1 MGSCSLTL
9 TGERRTVQ
17 RLSMGTLIL
26 LAVFIAGGPLA
37 SLAVPARQGGLL
49 KKTADSYCLTPSCV
63 LASSDIIKM
72 MNASADPCDDFYE
85 FACGNFLEET
95 VIPDHKTRVGTFS
108 ILRDKLNERLRT
120 LFESDKKGGEPEIFN
135 SVRNYFHSCMDQDE
149 IGEHSKADMLEIIE
163 SLGGWPLLMGE
174 KFNEEEF
181 VWQKLTIKADSLGF
195 GTGTIMDA
203 GISTNSLNAS
213 KRIIAFDQPS
223 LGLSREYL
231 IKGLEEKEVKAYY
244 NYMVETAVYFGAD
257 RVTAEKELKDSLNFE
272 LKLAEMSLPR
282 EKRRN
287 KTALTNQMTL
297 QKVGELYDYD
307 WMNHLNVMFNN
318 KDVVFTPD
326 EIVNVKVPSFLT
338 QLQTYIGTVPKRVI
352 ANYMVWRYIKS
363 SMSFLDK
370 KAIKIVLDYSKVI
383 SGKETIPPRW
393 ETCVTT
399 VSGTGRSSLYFYEG
413 SLTNAVGSMYAKK
426 YFPASK
432 KAIADEMV
440 KNIRSEFK
448 LMLDELD
455 WMDDA
460 TKSRAHAKV
469 DQMTSHIA
477 YSKEILNDQLLNE
490 FYEGLVLNSTSYLK
504 NKLTLRKF
512 INEYYVKEFRKPID
526 KQSWKTHGGAAIVNA
541 FYSSSENSIQF
552 PAGILEGLFFQSD
565 RPSYMNYGA
574 IGMVVGHEITH
585 GFDDQGSQKD
595 GEGNLVNWWEKIT
608 KERYNAKAK
617 CIIDQYSDFSVN
629 IEGEDI
635 SVNGINT
642 QGENIADNGGF
653 KEAYRA
659 YQRLVSQYGEEPQL
673 PGLPYTPSQ
682 MFWLSGAAVWCG
694 KSRPATEKNRVLTD
708 PHSPSQFRVVGS
720 FRNLPEFA
728 HDWNCPNDA
737 PMNPKKK
744 CTVW

>member
-1 MGSCSLTL
+1 MTTALTVLQLLLLMGLML
-9 TGERRTVQ
+9 P
-17 RLSMGTLIL
+17 
-26 LAVFIAGGPLA
+26 AGW
-37 SLAVPARQGGLL
+37 ARVAGLV

-63 LASSDIIKM
+63 LASSEVIKM
-72 MNASADPCDDFYE
+72 MNATADPCEDFYE

-108 ILRDKLNERLRT
+108 VLRDKLNERLRT
-120 LFESDKKGGEPEIFN
+120 LFESDKKGPEPKIFD
-135 SVRNYFHSCMDQDE
+135 SVRNFFSSCMDQAD
-149 IGEHSKADMLEIIE
+149 IAEHGKADMLSLISE
-163 SLGGWPLLMGE
+163 LGGWPLLMGE
-174 KFNEEEF
+174 AFNEDEF
-181 VWQKLTIKADSLGF
+181 VWQKLSVKADSMGF
-195 GTGTIMDA
+195 GTGTVMDA

-213 KRIIAFDQPS
+213 RRIIAFDQAS

-231 IKGLEEKEVKAYY
+231 IKGLDEKEVKAYY
-244 NYMVETAVYFGAD
+244 SYMVNTAVYFGAD
-257 RVTAEKELKDSLNFE
+257 REIAEKELQESLNFE

-282 EKRRN
+282 EERRN

-297 QKVGELYDYD
+297 REVSDLYEYN
-307 WMNHLNVMFNN
+307 WVNHMNDLFNSEET
-318 KDVVFTPD
+318 VFTGD
-326 EIVNVKVPSFLT
+326 EVVNVKVPSYLT
-338 QLQTYIGTVPKRVI
+338 QLNAYIKTVPRRVV
-352 ANYMVWRYIKS
+352 ANYMIWRYIKS
-363 SMSFLDK
+363 SMGSLDEE
-370 KAIKIVLDYSKVI
+370 AIKIVLDYSKVI
-383 SGKETIPPRW
+383 TGKETIPPRW
-393 ETCVTT
+393 ETCVRS
-399 VSGTGRSSLYFYEG
+399 VSGTDGGSLYFYEG
-413 SLTNAVGSMYAKK
+413 SLTNGVGAMYAKK
-426 YFPASK
+426 YFPANK
-432 KAIADEMV
+432 KAVADEMV
-440 KNIRSEFK
+440 QNIRKEFK

-455 WMDDA
+455 WMDADTLA
-460 TKSRAHAKV
+460 RAHTKV
-469 DQMTSHIA
+469 DKMSAHIA
-477 YSKEILNDQLLNE
+477 YAKEILDDQLLNE
-490 FYEGLVLNSTSYLK
+490 FYEGLVLDSNSYLR
-504 NKLTLRKF
+504 NKLALRKF
-512 INEYYVKEFRKPID
+512 INQYYVKEFAKPID

-595 GEGNLVNWWEKIT
+595 GDGNLVNWWEKVT

-617 CIIDQYSDFSVN
+617 CIIDQYSEFSVN
-629 IEGEDI
+629 IDGEDL

-659 YQRLVSQYGEEPQL
+659 YQRLVAQYGEEPLL
-673 PGLPYTPSQ
+673 PGLAYTPNQ

-694 KSRPATEKNRVLTD
+694 KSRPASEKNRVLTD

-728 HDWNCPNDA
+728 RDWNCPSKS
-737 PMNPKKK
+737 PMNPEKK